1 MNRVFIYFEMEKI
14 GEVKVSGGEVHLVE
28 IQASSE
34 VGSWGQLDLSGEFG
48 A

>member
-1 MNRVFIYFEMEKI
+1 MVSFIEMEKI
-14 GEVKVSGGEVHLVE
+14 GEVKVCGGEIHLVE

-34 VGSWGQLDLSGEFG
+34 VGRWGQLDLSGVVG